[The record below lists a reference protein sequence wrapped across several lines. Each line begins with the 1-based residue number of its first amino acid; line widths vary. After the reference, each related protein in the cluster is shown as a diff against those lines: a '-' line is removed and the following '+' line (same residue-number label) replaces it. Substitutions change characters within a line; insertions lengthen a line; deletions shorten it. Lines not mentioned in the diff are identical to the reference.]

1 MEIKVVAKNGTIP
14 SDVQQLI
21 EKKISKLP
29 RFFERTTAIN
39 VLADLQAPESPQV
52 EIKISAEHTG
62 DFFASDSGPNVLS
75 AVENVVEKIE
85 RQMLRRKEKMT
96 DHHRGR
102 SKGT

>member
-1 MEIKVVAKNGTIP
+1 VEIKVVAKHGTIP
-14 SDVQQLI
+14 LDAQQLI
-21 EKKISKLP
+21 EKKISKLLK
-29 RFFERTTAIN
+29 FFERTTAIQ
-39 VLADLQAPESPQV
+39 VLADLQSPDSPHV

-62 DFFASDSGPNVLS
+62 DFYASDAGPNVLS

-102 SKGT
+102 APSA